1 MGIARTLHWCKTLKE
16 QFGDILHFLS
26 LTRIDEKLVNDL
38 WQLSKMIKQVIML
51 ALSLTFIQLD
61 YDLKLL
67 ISVANCYYIVA
78 TLNLA

>member
-1 MGIARTLHWCKTLKE
+1 MGVIRTLEVKTLKE

-61 YDLKLL
+61 YDLKL
-67 ISVANCYYIVA
+67 
-78 TLNLA
+78 